1 MLRKVLQFL
10 LLSLVLLLVF
20 LASALLAMRFAI
32 HGREVQVPRLA
43 GLTPAQAERL
53 VNEEGLVLSVSGR
66 FYSPQVAAGRI
77 VSQVPAPNSTVRRGW
92 KIFVSESLGPQH
104 ADIPNLV
111 GESYHAAAINLGR
124 RGLEIG
130 RVATVHLPGAPP
142 QIVVAQSPR
151 PDSTD
156 VSSPR
161 VDLVLSAADNAQL
174 YVMADFVGQHLAVAA
189 KAIAA
194 AGFKLGKLPANAYTA
209 DGDPS
214 PAAIIFRQYPQAG
227 QKVAAGS
234 KIYFEL
240 KKEQTAKSS
249 KNQGSS
255 LFELDF

>member
-1 MLRKVLQFL
+1 
-10 LLSLVLLLVF
+10 
-20 LASALLAMRFAI
+20 
-32 HGREVQVPRLA
+32 
-43 GLTPAQAERL
+43 
-53 VNEEGLVLSVSGR
+53 
-66 FYSPQVAAGRI
+66 
-77 VSQVPAPNSTVRRGW
+77 
-92 KIFVSESLGPQH
+92 
-104 ADIPNLV
+104 
-111 GESYHAAAINLGR
+111 
-124 RGLEIG
+124 
-130 RVATVHLPGAPP
+130 
-142 QIVVAQSPR
+142 
-151 PDSTD
+151 
-156 VSSPR
+156 
-161 VDLVLSAADNAQL
+161 
-174 YVMADFVGQHLAVAA
+174 DFVGQHLAVAA